1 MRGQAVFGAWGI
13 ALALMLALVA
23 PAGAA
28 AGPTRL
34 SGQSAT
40 PGSGTTLT
48 TIAFA
53 VTYRN
58 REGSPADWVRV
69 RVAGATHAMSAS
81 GSAWKAGVRFSWSG
95 KLPAGT
101 HAVTFEGMS
110 RDRFTAE
117 IAGGSV
123 TITAPP
129 TPAPTAKPTPKPS
142 PRATAAPTP
151 RPTATPRPTPTPR
164 PAATT
169 TPTGTAPPAATATPR
184 PDPAS
189 TSAPAASPAPTGD
202 AAPPQTAAPTSSA
215 TPSDGTVA
223 YVPGAATNHG
233 GPGPDGRGDRPVGPA
248 GEPGTDPG
256 PLGALASAISAFDGA
271 RPVVPL
277 GLVATL
283 VTTSGIVGT
292 AMAFG
297 VFGKRRR
304 DGEQPESDEVL
315 AVAAGTGMAV
325 ANAYGFADPK
335 AAADAAAAAL
345 LLDPEL
351 GIPRWRRPSLLEAR
365 RADPTRD
372 VTAPARLTFDHGLV
386 GALEGRERR
395 LIGYNVVRLL
405 DSPDELRGAEIG
417 FLDQGDQVQLLEK
430 RGVYWL
436 VLCPDGR
443 EGWIHKMTLGEVVG
457 QVPDQSPPT
466 ATMPIAAETWTMG
479 DDVDGD
485 VLTAYLESRR
495 RA

>member
-1 MRGQAVFGAWGI
+1 MPRSTICPSVPSRSGSGPDRVPPVRARAIVASWGVAV
-13 ALALMLALVA
+13 ALLLALVA
-23 PAGAA
+23 PAAA
-28 AGPTRL
+28 GAGPTRL
-34 SGQSAT
+34 SSPT
-40 PGSGTTLT
+40 VSPGSGTTLT

-69 RVAGATHAMSAS
+69 RVAGTTHAMRTS
-81 GSAWKAGVRFSWSG
+81 GSDWKAGVRFRWSG

-101 HAVTFEGMS
+101 HTVTFEAMS
-110 RDRFTAE
+110 RDRFAATL
-117 IAGGSV
+117 AGGSV
-123 TITAPP
+123 TIKVAA
-129 TPAPTAKPTPKPS
+129 TPKPTPKPAAT
-142 PRATAAPTP
+142 PRPVSTPKPTA
-151 RPTATPRPTPTPR
+151 RPTATPQA
-164 PAATT
+164 AAT
-169 TPTGTAPPAATATPR
+169 PAP
-184 PDPAS
+184 S
-189 TSAPAASPAPTGD
+189 TSAPTPSLATPSTTPAASPSSAPSASPSD
-202 AAPPQTAAPTSSA
+202 AA
-215 TPSDGTVA
+215 VA
-223 YVPGAATNHG
+223 YVPGAGTNG
-233 GPGPDGRGDRPVGPA
+233 GAPTHPAGPVGPA
-248 GEPGTDPG
+248 PNDGG
-256 PLGALASAISAFDGA
+256 PLGLVASAMSALEGV

-283 VTTSGIVGT
+283 VTTTGVVGT

-304 DGEQPESDEVL
+304 DGEQPDTDDAL
-315 AVAAGTGMAV
+315 AAAAATGV
-325 ANAYGFADPK
+325 SVGNAYGFADPK

-372 VTAPARLTFDHGLV
+372 ASASPPLTFDHGLV
-386 GALEGRERR
+386 GALDGRERR

-405 DSPDELRGAEIG
+405 DSPDEVRGAEIG
-417 FLDQGDQVQLLEK
+417 FLDQGDEVQLLEK

-457 QVPDQSPPT
+457 APPVQSSPT